1 MNRTQ
6 LSQLA
11 VLAAVSEHRSF
22 RAAAR
27 ELLVAPSAV
36 SHAISSLEES
46 LGVRL
51 LARTT
56 RSVAPTE
63 EGRLLL
69 ERLRPALEEIAV
81 ALEAVTDAR
90 DKPAGNLRI
99 TAPRFASD
107 ILLATR
113 LGDFLNLYPD
123 ITLEIAN
130 EDGFTDIVKEGFDA
144 GIRLEESLEADMIAV
159 RISPN
164 LTTVIAASPEYFER
178 YPKPE
183 HPRDLVRHRCIK
195 RRFTNGSIYRWEFE
209 KDGQELVVPVDG
221 PLIVSED
228 RLALLAA
235 LNGAGLA
242 YLFNMRVHSELA
254 AGRLVRVLEDWC
266 APYPG
271 PYLYYPSRRQ
281 MRPALRAFIDF
292 FRYVEK
298 DTGGRG

>member
-11 VLAAVSEHRSF
+11 VLAAVAAHRSF
-22 RAAAR
+22 RAAGK
-27 ELLVAPSAV
+27 ELSIAPSAV

-63 EGRLLL
+63 EGKRLL
-69 ERLRPALEEIAV
+69 ERLRPALEEIGT
-81 ALEAVTDAR
+81 ALEAVIDAR
-90 DKPAGNLRI
+90 DRPAGNLRI

-107 ILLATR
+107 VLLGPR

-130 EDGFTDIVKEGFDA
+130 EDGFTDIVAEGFDA
-144 GIRLEESLEADMIAV
+144 GIRFEEALEADMIAV
-159 RISPN
+159 RCSSD
-164 LTTVIAASPEYFER
+164 LRTVIAASPGYFQR
-178 YPKPE
+178 YPQPL
-183 HPRDLVRHRCIK
+183 HPRDLVHHRCIR
-195 RRFTNGSIYRWEFE
+195 RRFTNGTIYRWEFE
-209 KDGQELVVPVDG
+209 KDGRELVVSING

-228 RLALLAA
+228 RLSLLAA
-235 LNGAGLA
+235 LGGAGLA
-242 YLFNMRVHSELA
+242 YLFDMRVENELA
-254 AGRLVRVLEDWC
+254 QGKLIRVLEDWC

-271 PYLYYPSRRQ
+271 PFLYYPSRRQ
-281 MRPALRAFIDF
+281 MRPALRAFVDF
-292 FRYVEK
+292 FK
-298 DTGGRG
+298 A

>member
-22 RAAAR
+22 RAAAK
-27 ELLVAPSAV
+27 ELLVAPSAI

-69 ERLRPALEEIAV
+69 ERLRPALDEIDI
-81 ALEAVTDAR
+81 ALEAAR
-90 DKPAGNLRI
+90 DTRAKPAGNLRI

-107 ILLATR
+107 LLLAPR

-130 EDGFTDIVKEGFDA
+130 EDGFTDIVKESFDA

-159 RISPN
+159 RVSPD
-164 LTTVIAASPEYFER
+164 LTTVIAASPEYFEHH
-178 YPKPE
+178 PKPE

-209 KDGQELVVPVDG
+209 KDGQELVVSVDG
-221 PLIVSED
+221 PLVVSED

-242 YLFNMRVHSELA
+242 YLFDMRVNAELA
-254 AGRLVRVLEDWC
+254 SGKLVRVLEDWC
-266 APYPG
+266 APYAG
-271 PYLYYPSRRQ
+271 PFLYYPTRRQ

-292 FRYVEK
+292 FRYSGQG
-298 DTGGRG
+298 TGGR

>member
-22 RAAAR
+22 RAAAK
-27 ELLVAPSAV
+27 ELLVAPSAI

-69 ERLRPALEEIAV
+69 DRLRPALEEIDI
-81 ALEAVTDAR
+81 ALEAVRDTRAR
-90 DKPAGNLRI
+90 PAGNPRI

-107 ILLATR
+107 LLLAPR

-159 RISPN
+159 KISPD
-164 LTTVIAASPEYFER
+164 LTTVIAASPDYFER

-183 HPRDLVRHRCIK
+183 HPRDLVHHRCIK

-209 KDGQELVVPVDG
+209 KDGQELVVAVEG
-221 PLIVSED
+221 PLVVSED

-235 LNGAGLA
+235 LNGAGRLSLR
-242 YLFNMRVHSELA
+242 Y
-254 AGRLVRVLEDWC
+254 AG
-266 APYPG
+266 G
-271 PYLYYPSRRQ
+271 
-281 MRPALRAFIDF
+281 
-292 FRYVEK
+292 
-298 DTGGRG
+298 

>member
-81 ALEAVTDAR
+81 ALEVVTDAR

-281 MRPALRAFIDF
+281 MRPALRVFIDF

>member
-11 VLAAVSEHRSF
+11 VLAAVASSRSF
-22 RAAAR
+22 RAAGK
-27 ELLVAPSAV
+27 ELSIAPSAV

-69 ERLRPALEEIAV
+69 ERLAPALEEIAV
-81 ALEAVTDAR
+81 ALEAVVEAR

-107 ILLATR
+107 IILGPR
-113 LGDFLNLYPD
+113 LGAFLNAHPD

-130 EDGFTDIVKEGFDA
+130 EDGFTDIVDGGFDA
-144 GIRLEESLEADMIAV
+144 GIRFEESLEADMIAV
-159 RISPN
+159 RISGDIR
-164 LTTVIAASPEYFER
+164 TVIAAAPEYFEHH
-178 YPKPE
+178 PKPQ
-183 HPRDLVRHRCIK
+183 HPRDLVHHRCIK
-195 RRFTNGSIYRWEFE
+195 RRFTNGTFYRWEFE
-209 KDGQELVVPVDG
+209 KDGRELVVAVDG
-221 PLIVSED
+221 PLVVSED
-228 RLALLAA
+228 RLSLLGALS
-235 LNGAGLA
+235 GAGLA
-242 YLFNMRVHSELA
+242 YLFDMRVHDELA
-254 AGRLVRVLEDWC
+254 EGKLVRVLEDWC
-266 APYPG
+266 PPYPG
-271 PYLYYPSRRQ
+271 PFLYYPSRRQ

-292 FRYVEK
+292 FKYAA
-298 DTGGRG
+298 

>member
-11 VLAAVSEHRSF
+11 VLASVAAHRSF

-27 ELLVAPSAV
+27 ELAIAPSAV

-63 EGRLLL
+63 EGRRLLD
-69 ERLRPALEEIAV
+69 RLRPALDEISIAV
-81 ALEAVTDAR
+81 DAAIETR
-90 DKPAGNLRI
+90 DRPAGNLRI

-107 ILLATR
+107 VLLGPR

-130 EDGFTDIVKEGFDA
+130 EDGFIDIVEQGFDA
-144 GIRLEESLEADMIAV
+144 GIRFEESLEADMIAV
-159 RISPN
+159 RFSSD
-164 LTTVIAASPEYFER
+164 LRTVIAGSPEYFQR
-178 YPKPE
+178 YPRPL
-183 HPRDLVRHRCIK
+183 HPRDLAQHRCIK
-195 RRFTNGSIYRWEFE
+195 RRFSNGTIYRWEFE
-209 KDGQELVVPVDG
+209 KDGRELIVAIDG

-228 RLALLAA
+228 RLSLLAA
-235 LNGAGLA
+235 LGGVGLG
-242 YLFNMRVHSELA
+242 YLFDMRVMNELA
-254 AGRLVRVLEDWC
+254 EGKLIRVLEDWC
-266 APYPG
+266 PPYPG
-271 PYLYYPSRRQ
+271 PFLYYPSRRQ

-292 FRYVEK
+292 FRV
-298 DTGGRG
+298 GS

>member
-1 MNRTQ
+1 MDRTQ

-22 RAAAR
+22 RAAAK
-27 ELLVAPSAV
+27 ELTIAPSAV
-36 SHAISSLEES
+36 SHAISRLEES

-56 RSVAPTE
+56 RSVSPTE

-69 ERLRPALEEIAV
+69 ERLMPALEEIAV
-81 ALEAVTDAR
+81 ALEAVSDTR
-90 DKPAGNLRI
+90 GKPAGNLRI

-107 ILLATR
+107 ILLAPR
-113 LGDFLNLYPD
+113 LGDFLNTYPD

-130 EDGFTDIVKEGFDA
+130 EDGFTDIVEQGFDA

-164 LTTVIAASPEYFER
+164 LQTVIAGSPAYFKTHD
-178 YPKPE
+178 KPL
-183 HPRDLVRHRCIK
+183 HPRDLVNHRCIK
-195 RRFTNGSIYRWEFE
+195 RRFTNGAIYRWEFE
-209 KDGQELVVPVDG
+209 KDGQELIVSING

-228 RLALLAA
+228 RLGLLAA
-235 LNGAGLA
+235 LDGVGLA
-242 YLFNMRVHSELA
+242 YLFNMRVEEELA
-254 AGRLVRVLEDWC
+254 SGQLIRVLEDWC

-271 PYLYYPSRRQ
+271 PFLYYPSRRQ
-281 MRPALRAFIDF
+281 MRPVLRAFVDF
-292 FRYVEK
+292 FKYS
-298 DTGGRG
+298 D

>member
-11 VLAAVSEHRSF
+11 VLASVAAHRSF

-27 ELLVAPSAV
+27 ELAIAPSAV

-63 EGRLLL
+63 EGRRLLD
-69 ERLRPALEEIAV
+69 RLRPALDEIGIAV
-81 ALEAVTDAR
+81 DAAIETR
-90 DKPAGNLRI
+90 DRPAGNLRI

-107 ILLATR
+107 VLLGPR

-130 EDGFTDIVKEGFDA
+130 EDGFIDIVEQGFDA
-144 GIRLEESLEADMIAV
+144 GIRFEESLEADMIAV
-159 RISPN
+159 RFSSD
-164 LTTVIAASPEYFER
+164 LRTVIAGSPEYFQR
-178 YPKPE
+178 YPRPL
-183 HPRDLVRHRCIK
+183 HPRDLAQHRCIK
-195 RRFTNGSIYRWEFE
+195 RRFTNGTIYRWEFE
-209 KDGQELVVPVDG
+209 KDGRELVVAIDG

-228 RLALLAA
+228 RLSLLAT
-235 LNGAGLA
+235 LNGAGLG
-242 YLFNMRVHSELA
+242 YLFDIRVMNELA
-254 AGRLVRVLEDWC
+254 EGKLIRVLEDWC
-266 APYPG
+266 PPYPG
-271 PYLYYPSRRQ
+271 PFLYYPSRRQ

-292 FRYVEK
+292 FKVS
-298 DTGGRG
+298 G

>member
-1 MNRTQ
+1 MNRRQ

-22 RAAAR
+22 RAAAK

-69 ERLRPALEEIAV
+69 ERLRPALEEIGV
-81 ALEAVTDAR
+81 ALEAVNDTR
-90 DKPAGNLRI
+90 GKPAGNLRV

-107 ILLATR
+107 ILLAPR
-113 LGDFLNLYPD
+113 LGDFLNAYPD

-183 HPRDLVRHRCIK
+183 HPRDLVHHRCIK

-209 KDGQELVVPVDG
+209 KDGQELIVAVDG
-221 PLIVSED
+221 PLVVSED

-242 YLFNMRVHSELA
+242 YLFDMRVHTELS

-271 PYLYYPSRRQ
+271 PFVYYPSRRQ

-292 FRYVEK
+292 FRYVAR
-298 DTGGRG
+298 DAGGR